1 MTQHLSCAPQRRRSL
16 PKSAPSFVSPVRA
29 AACAAAACCALVA
42 PAQAEPIRIVATVTN
57 LAATNSISFAPLHV
71 GFNSGVFDAFNNGQV
86 ANVAT
91 VSIAEG
97 GAGGA
102 WQTAFGAADPGAV
115 RGTIGG
121 LLTPGATAT
130 RSFTVDPA
138 VNLFFTFA
146 AMAVPSN
153 DFFIGNDNPTQYRL
167 FDATGNLLLNS
178 ISLAA
183 SDIWDAGSELFD
195 PAAAAFVG
203 NNSLRTPQNGVV
215 SRNFAELAGFNGLTT
230 GAGYVFTSGL
240 TANTPIYRISFQ
252 VPEPGS
258 MALSGLGL
266 MAVLGSTLRRRRSA
280 AGVAA

>member
-1 MTQHLSCAPQRRRSL
+1 MTHSLFAHPQ
-16 PKSAPSFVSPVRA
+16 PSAPSRLRWA
-29 AACAAAACCALVA
+29 AAVAAACCAFAA
-42 PAQAEPIRIVATVTN
+42 PAQADAIRITATVTN
-57 LAATNSISFAPLHV
+57 LSATNSLSFSPLHV

-86 ANVAT
+86 AGVPI
-91 VSIAEG
+91 VSVAEG

-102 WQTAFGAADPGAV
+102 WQTAFGAADPSAV

-121 LLTPGATAT
+121 LLTPGASAART
-130 RSFTVDPA
+130 FTVDPA

-146 AMAVPSN
+146 SMALPSN

-167 FDATGNLLLNS
+167 FDATGNLVLNS

-240 TANTPIYRISFQ
+240 SANTPIYRVNFA

-258 MALSGLGL
+258 LALSGLGL
-266 MAVLGSTLRRRRSA
+266 VGALVSLRRRA
-280 AGVAA
+280 APAAAC